1 MLVFKN
7 SIGKEIDPINYTL
20 NILERYPDVEIHIGT
35 DSYSLSD
42 QTKYVTAIA
51 YRYKQSGVHY
61 IHSKQTVP
69 KIKDIWTRL
78 WKETE
83 LSIQIA
89 QKLKSNKKI
98 SLEIDMDYNSDE
110 NHKSN
115 KLISA
120 TKGWANSLGYKVNV
134 KPNNQIATRAA
145 DHHCK

>member
-61 IHSKQTVP
+61 IPVSYTHLTLP
-69 KIKDIWTRL
+69 TR
-78 WKETE
+78 
-83 LSIQIA
+83 S
-89 QKLKSNKKI
+89 
-98 SLEIDMDYNSDE
+98 
-110 NHKSN
+110 
-115 KLISA
+115 
-120 TKGWANSLGYKVNV
+120 
-134 KPNNQIATRAA
+134 
-145 DHHCK
+145 

>member
-1 MLVFKN
+1 MFKFKN
-7 SIGKEIDPINYTL
+7 SIGKEIDPIAYTL
-20 NILERYPDVEIHIGT
+20 NIMERFPDVEIHIGT

-51 YRYKQSGVHY
+51 YRYKESGVHY

-89 QKLKSNKKI
+89 QELKSNKKTI
-98 SLEIDMDYNSDE
+98 PI
-110 NHKSN
+110 K
-115 KLISA
+115 K
-120 TKGWANSLGYKVNV
+120 NV
-134 KPNNQIATRAA
+134 KANRDN
-145 DHHCK
+145 DHIKPIPYKKPS

>member
-20 NILERYPDVEIHIGT
+20 NIMKRYPDVEIHIGT

-51 YRYKQSGVHY
+51 YRYKEAGVHY

-89 QKLKSNKKI
+89 QELKSNKKI
-98 SLEIDMDYNSDE
+98 SLEIDMDYNED
-110 NHKSN
+110 NRFYSN
-115 KLISA
+115 KLVSVA
-120 TKGWANSLGYKVNV
+120 KGWANSLGFKVNI
-134 KPNNQIATRAA
+134 KPYRQIATSAA
-145 DHHCK
+145 DYLSK